1 LIKGDW
7 MDKPDKIEKL
17 DVYNIIEVQRMR
29 ELLKEHNDLLTL
41 FECLMKIINDRLNNE
56 YHYEGLNS
64 G

>member
-7 MDKPDKIEKL
+7 MDKSDKIEKL
-17 DVYNIIEVQRMR
+17 DVHNIIEVQRMR

-41 FECLMKIINDRLNNE
+41 FECLMKIINDRLNSE
-56 YHYEGLNS
+56 CHYEVLNS